1 MVAAKYQET
10 KEKGKAEMQKVV
22 AVSLTSDMWTSIN
35 MDAYLAV
42 TCHFIDDHDKLGT
55 VLLGVEKFPNSHTA
69 ANIAQVKTTLM
80 LEWGITDKVGCLVT
94 DAAPNMIA
102 CARNLKIRHA
112 VCIAHNL
119 NLIVRKSF
127 EHTPGLNDMR
137 TKSRK
142 IVAYFRTSTTA
153 KERLTQVQERMGGP
167 SLKMIQEVD
176 TRWNSTFHMLDRLYQ
191 QREPVGAALASLNT
205 DLTPLTSQEYEAIGE
220 CLRVLSPF
228 QQATVELSEEKRVS
242 GSKVIPLMNMLQR
255 AVDSEGTNMTTSMAG
270 KLAENLV
277 RRLRDTLSNLES
289 LSVMTMATMLDPRFR
304 THGFFSQSK
313 ASEAV
318 TRLKAECATVIRTT
332 AVTPSPSDAPSPPP
346 QPAQAAGPATTS
358 GPALISMVLQLSC
371 EWRWRYPW
379 SCNSQIA
386 GMAGVLTGHF
396 MITLPYIYI
405 QT

>member
-1 MVAAKYQET
+1 
-10 KEKGKAEMQKVV
+10 
-22 AVSLTSDMWTSIN
+22 
-35 MDAYLAV
+35 
-42 TCHFIDDHDKLGT
+42 
-55 VLLGVEKFPNSHTA
+55 
-69 ANIAQVKTTLM
+69 
-80 LEWGITDKVGCLVT
+80 
-94 DAAPNMIA
+94 
-102 CARNLKIRHA
+102 
-112 VCIAHNL
+112 
-119 NLIVRKSF
+119 
-127 EHTPGLNDMR
+127 MR

-153 KERLTQVQERMGGP
+153 KERLTQVQERIGRP

-255 AVDSEGTNMTTSMAG
+255 AVDSEGTNMTTLMAG

-318 TRLKAECATVIRTT
+318 TRLKAECATAISYKKPDAAMLMEEKIREQEEQVLAWIKAKDEDIHNQREDWKREKAASEAKMMAWRNREKEGLVRWTYT
-332 AVTPSPSDAPSPPP
+332 ITVTS
-346 QPAQAAGPATTS
+346 
-358 GPALISMVLQLSC
+358 
-371 EWRWRYPW
+371 
-379 SCNSQIA
+379 
-386 GMAGVLTGHF
+386 
-396 MITLPYIYI
+396 
-405 QT
+405 

>member
-119 NLIVRKSF
+119 NLIVLKSF

-142 IVAYFRTSTTA
+142 IVTYFRTSTTA

-358 GPALISMVLQLSC
+358 GSQTSQD
-371 EWRWRYPW
+371 RWIP
-379 SCNSQIA
+379 
-386 GMAGVLTGHF
+386 
-396 MITLPYIYI
+396 
-405 QT
+405 